1 MSQIDDDSIDTLDEH
16 LYIHGI
22 KRVDAP
28 PDGHCVIHRWRMG
41 LAEVGTKM
49 EHEELLQLAVTEISD
64 NLHFYSE
71 FLPGED
77 LSSQLEAY
85 ALVHNYQSTVVDLMV
100 YALANA
106 TNTTC
111 IVFSVL
117 DGEVWTTKIEPRP
130 GNEAN
135 HTIHVCKFGPHYDA
149 VLDMRTPL
157 DAVAGETTVSLMEF
171 SLMCSRTLTITL
183 FCKKLHIFVQVKLK
197 HHGLL
202 LDLQAIYVQPTTCN
216 SSDLRQAIVS
226 YLSPTMK
233 MSASI

>member
-16 LYIHGI
+16 LYIHGM

-28 PDGHCVIHRWRMG
+28 PDGHCIIHSWRMG
-41 LAEVGTKM
+41 LAELGTKM
-49 EHEELLQLAVTEISD
+49 EHEDLLELAVTEISD

-71 FLPGED
+71 FLPDED

-85 ALVHNYQSTVVDLMV
+85 ALLHNYQSTVVDLMV

-111 IVFSVL
+111 IVFSTL
-117 DGEVWTTKIEPRP
+117 DGEVRTTRIEPRQ

-149 VLDMRTPL
+149 VLDMRTPP
-157 DAVAGETTVSLMEF
+157 DAVAGKTTV
-171 SLMCSRTLTITL
+171 
-183 FCKKLHIFVQVKLK
+183 
-197 HHGLL
+197 
-202 LDLQAIYVQPTTCN
+202 
-216 SSDLRQAIVS
+216 
-226 YLSPTMK
+226 
-233 MSASI
+233 